1 MLYIH
6 IPYCQGKCIYCD
18 FYSTGLSNRKE
29 FLKALVAELSYRR
42 KELDECLSSVY
53 IGGGTP
59 SLLTAG
65 EFSWL
70 ADKLHSFFNSEGIS
84 FSDDFEFTLEVN
96 PEDVSP
102 EKLAAWKKAGV
113 NRLSMGVQS
122 LNQEELSFLH
132 RRHNRAKA
140 LKSIESVADC
150 FDNFSLDFIYGIPGQ
165 TPDTLQ
171 QTLSEALSFRPPHVS
186 VYALTY
192 ETGTPLELLLRH
204 GKVKSCDEELYNLMD
219 RQVSSQLRQA
229 GMERYEISNYAL
241 PGFRARH
248 NSGYWKFKPYLGLGP
263 GASSYNGLNV
273 RRTNPSDLKG
283 YISYF
288 SEPSKHDRSFYEE
301 EVLDCEANI
310 IETIM
315 VSLRCREGIGLEKF
329 KDKFGPEDLE
339 LLLKRGKRFIESGD
353 LILSENRLHL
363 SENGIYL
370 SDYIIRNLL

>member
-29 FLKALVAELSYRR
+29 FLKALVAELSFRR
-42 KELDECLSSVY
+42 KELDECLSSIY

-59 SLLTAG
+59 SLLTTG

-102 EKLAAWKKAGV
+102 EKLGAWKNVGV

-132 RRHNRAKA
+132 RRHDRAKA
-140 LKSIESVADC
+140 LKSIESVAGC

-165 TPDTLQ
+165 TPGTLQ

-192 ETGTPLELLLRH
+192 ETGTPIEFLLRQ

-288 SEPSKHDRSFYEE
+288 SEPSQHISPFYDE
-301 EVLDCEANI
+301 EVLDREARV

-315 VSLRCREGIGLEKF
+315 VSLRCREGLDIEKF

-339 LLLKRGKRFIESGD
+339 LLLKRGKRFIESDD